1 MQQGPSTNTSR
12 DEIEPREGLESYL
25 ISLGEL
31 GRSGNP
37 RTEQINVD
45 LAKLVEIFEPLLG
58 KGELKPNEYVKVGD
72 TGVGE
77 ILKAWDA
84 FKTHKS
90 GKKLVVRVA
99 DN

>member
-1 MQQGPSTNTSR
+1 M
-12 DEIEPREGLESYL
+12 
-25 ISLGEL
+25 ISLGEI

-45 LAKLVEIFEPLLG
+45 IAKLIEFFEPLLE
-58 KGELKPNEYVKVGD
+58 KGVLKPNQYIKFGD

-90 GKKLVVRVA
+90 GKKLIVRVA
-99 DN
+99 EN